1 MEERKEQLNGG
12 VLIGRDTKDWVAG
25 ANSEIKP
32 DVFVDDGNWKP
43 YAVEH
48 EIQWTGEYDTLFCV
62 TYSALSAIAS
72 LMMYKIKNNLIPAT
86 SIKWLQDNGYF
97 KNGFINFNERFIGT
111 LGETTNVG
119 AYQYKVANAIKNYGL
134 IPQDMFP
141 LASNFQDNI
150 DPKFITQEMKDLGKE
165 FLNLFQINYEWV
177 SNVKD
182 ALKYSPVQMVV
193 RFANYEK
200 PDDILAPSGEYNHA
214 VKGVFSTEQYNEIK
228 DTYWQVYKKYRPDK
242 TASFMAFKITVKNM
256 DNELFIK
263 QNDLKWIR
271 NQKTG
276 SFGRILQGEL
286 KTFQTTDRA
295 CLALLDDKVRK
306 EGLNISDEIWSN
318 LPKNA
323 F

>member
-1 MEERKEQLNGG
+1 MEKHEQITSG
-12 VLIGRDTKDWVAG
+12 VLLGRDERDWIAG

-32 DVFVDDGNWKP
+32 DVFVDDWKA

-48 EIQWTGEYDTLFCV
+48 EIQWTGKYDTLFCV

-86 SIKWLQDNGYF
+86 SVKWLQEKGYF
-97 KNGFINFNERFIGT
+97 KNGFINFNERFTGI
-111 LGETTNVG
+111 LGETTNKG
-119 AYQYKVANAIKNYGL
+119 AYQFKVANAIKNYGL

-141 LASNFQDNI
+141 LADNFYDNI
-150 DPKFITQEMKDLGKE
+150 DKKFITKEMYDLGKE
-165 FLNLFQINYEWV
+165 FLELFQINYEWV
-177 SNVKD
+177 ENVKE

-200 PDDILAPSGEYNHA
+200 PEDILAPEGVFTHA
-214 VKGVFSTEQYNEIK
+214 VKGVYSVPQYNEIK
-228 DTYWQVYKKYRPDK
+228 DTYWQIYKRYRPDK
-242 TASFMAFKITVKNM
+242 TASFMAFKLTAKNM

-295 CLALLDDKVRK
+295 TLALLDDKVRTS
-306 EGLNISDEIWSN
+306 GLNISDEIWSS
-318 LPKNA
+318 LPKSA